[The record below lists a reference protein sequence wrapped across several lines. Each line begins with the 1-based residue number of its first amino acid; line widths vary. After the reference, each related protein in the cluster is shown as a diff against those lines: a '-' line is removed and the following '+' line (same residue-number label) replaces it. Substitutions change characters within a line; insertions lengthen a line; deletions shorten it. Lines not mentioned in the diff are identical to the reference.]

1 MARDWEEF
9 DEPSTPRIADLHVS
23 LSPKGDFLVSRN
35 AHEALGTP
43 THIVLK
49 VEKKTSTIGI
59 QPVPPSTKNAFK
71 LYDSKRSGAFRFHAL
86 RFVVKYKLDLPYTV
100 RFPTARMEE
109 GILLL
114 ELKYKVR
121 SPRAVRPLPPR
132 LVSCLAVAI
141 SSELA
146 ASIRF

>member
-23 LSPKGDFLVSRN
+23 LSPTGTFLISRK
-35 AHEALGTP
+35 AHEALGNP
-43 THIVLK
+43 THVVLK
-49 VEKKTSTIGI
+49 VEKATGTIGI
-59 QPVPPSTKNAFK
+59 QPVPPSTLNGFK
-71 LYDSKRSGAFRFHAL
+71 LYDSGRAGAYRFHAL
-86 RFVVKYKLDLPYTV
+86 RFMVKYKIELQYTV
-100 RFPTARMEE
+100 RFPTARIED

-132 LVSCLAVAI
+132 AGWKK
-141 SSELA
+141 
-146 ASIRF
+146 RP